1 MNPVTVAIDPGR
13 SGGIAVRWPDGR
25 VTAWTMPDTD
35 ADTLVTLREII
46 ATARREGWQA
56 SAVVEKVGG
65 YVGGKGQPGSAMFTF
80 GESFG
85 FLCGCLMALGIPLR
99 LVRPQQ
105 WQAALQLGKSTGHA
119 SKAAWK
125 RHLRAEAARRFP
137 QLRPTLATADALLL
151 LDAAAIL
158 SGTAN
163 TLGQTPPAS
172 SEATQA
178 HSPQPKEKGNNDG
191 TEDTDGVRQG
201 GLEH

>member
-1 MNPVTVAIDPGR
+1 MNPVTVAIDPGH
-13 SGGIAVRWPDGR
+13 SGGIAVRYPHS
-25 VTAWTMPDTD
+25 VAAYPMPDTD
-35 ADTLVTLREII
+35 ADTLDTLREII
-46 ATARREGWQA
+46 ATARREGWPV

-85 FLCGCLMALGIPLR
+85 FLCGCLMALEIPLR

-158 SGTAN
+158 AGTAN
-163 TLGQTPPAS
+163 TLGQTPTAS
-172 SEATQA
+172 REAPA
-178 HSPQPKEKGNNDG
+178 HSPQPREKGTND
-191 TEDTDGVRQG
+191 E
-201 GLEH
+201 